1 VKKFLVGVC
10 AIVLMLGS
18 ILYIS
23 LEKMNLEAQEVMADT
38 GKISLY
44 SGECDHGEDI
54 FCSQFPI
61 ILVNTND
68 QEIKKNSKIWV
79 NISVID
85 RFMGNNHIEDEAQLE
100 ALSTIKYRGNSS
112 WFGFDKKQ
120 YRIEFYET
128 QNQKLGYALTGMGA
142 HSDWVLNA
150 PFLDR
155 TLLRNHLMYGIS
167 REIMEW
173 APDTHYCEVF
183 VNGEYMGVYLIIE
196 PVTSGG
202 SRLNL
207 YPYSMASGQTS
218 YVINRERDSSEDNE
232 ILTYGKEKGFTSLS
246 LSISHPGKTGLLTRQ
261 MNWITQDVGEFE
273 RVLYSDDFADPTDGY
288 SKHID
293 VQSFVDYYIINE
305 FAINVDAGSLSTY
318 IYRNLG
324 GKMKMAV
331 WDFNN
336 AFNNY
341 QWEDHSYDEFY
352 LTQTNWFDRL
362 LCDTAFVDRVVERY
376 LELRQGVLSEE
387 HLLTLIDK
395 NVAYLGEAIDRNFEV
410 WGYTFSE
417 KLLSSDENGQSRD
430 PGSYEEAIAMLK
442 ETIIA
447 RGNFMDENIESL
459 YELCIN

>member
-1 VKKFLVGVC
+1 
-10 AIVLMLGS
+10 
-18 ILYIS
+18 
-23 LEKMNLEAQEVMADT
+23 
-38 GKISLY
+38 
-44 SGECDHGEDI
+44 
-54 FCSQFPI
+54 
-61 ILVNTND
+61 
-68 QEIKKNSKIWV
+68 
-79 NISVID
+79 
-85 RFMGNNHIEDEAQLE
+85 
-100 ALSTIKYRGNSS
+100 
-112 WFGFDKKQ
+112 
-120 YRIEFYET
+120 
-128 QNQKLGYALTGMGA
+128 
-142 HSDWVLNA
+142 
-150 PFLDR
+150 
-155 TLLRNHLMYGIS
+155 
-167 REIMEW
+167 
-173 APDTHYCEVF
+173 
-183 VNGEYMGVYLIIE
+183 MGVYLIIE

-288 SKHID
+288 SK
-293 VQSFVDYYIINE
+293 
-305 FAINVDAGSLSTY
+305 L
-318 IYRNLG
+318 
-324 GKMKMAV
+324 KMAV